1 MQGSKYILT
10 PASENNK
17 VKNNEKLTKEDIR
30 ELMGARR
37 YKRVNGAVRQV

>member
-17 VKNNEKLTKEDIR
+17 VKNALRSLNVKKENTLRLSMVFSEI
-30 ELMGARR
+30 AF
-37 YKRVNGAVRQV
+37 KI

>member
-17 VKNNEKLTKEDIR
+17 VKNALRSLNVK
-30 ELMGARR
+30 
-37 YKRVNGAVRQV
+37 KRTPYDMSMVFSEIAFKI